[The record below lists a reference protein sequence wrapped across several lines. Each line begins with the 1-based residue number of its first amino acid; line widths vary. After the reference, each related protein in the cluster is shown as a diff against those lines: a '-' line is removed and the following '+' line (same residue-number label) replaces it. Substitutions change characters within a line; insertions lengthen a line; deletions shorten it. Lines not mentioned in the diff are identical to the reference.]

1 MTDLE
6 PESTE
11 PDADELVWQSTPH
24 LPADAYRAIS
34 AATRR
39 AQDRSYQK

>member
-1 MTDLE
+1 MTDPD

-11 PDADELVWQSTPH
+11 PAADELVWQSSPH

-34 AATRR
+34 AATVR
-39 AQDRSYQK
+39 AQDRSYRK